1 MKNRELSIR
10 VEESSFLH
18 IEGAL
23 LTKNFAELEENL
35 KMIMAKE
42 NYIYIVIEKSFSLN
56 VSLWIILTVPVDVF
70 NKTDTL

>member
-1 MKNRELSIR
+1 MKNKELSIR

-23 LTKNFAELEENL
+23 LTKKFAELEENL